1 MMRGLLRFW
10 GVKWPFRGGGFCASL
25 FESRRGWRCSV
36 KAFLAV
42 GSLATSVRRG
52 LAGPERGLVQP
63 ERPGHIAG
71 MFAPSLVAVGDNDNA
86 LVAQVLGILGPPLTR
101 AAPVAG
107 CYEAEPSASF
117 AILLTLKNDHVAC
130 PDDLWKIVENMPDSV
145 EVPQPAPPRPSGLRC
160 LNALGSKRTTSKST
174 FPRSSG

>member
-1 MMRGLLRFW
+1 M
-10 GVKWPFRGGGFCASL
+10 
-25 FESRRGWRCSV
+25 
-36 KAFLAV
+36 
-42 GSLATSVRRG
+42 
-52 LAGPERGLVQP
+52 QP

-117 AILLTLKNDHVAC
+117 AILLTLKNEHVAC

-145 EVPQPAPPRPSGLRC
+145 EVPQPAAATVRL
-160 LNALGSKRTTSKST
+160 ALLERFGVKAHYLKEHL
-174 FPRSSG
+174 